1 MIVYASMFDVDGAD
15 WPKDDP
21 FPAIPGPNQVL
32 ADEMG
37 IVMGTSHHEP
47 MARNKPEWDRAQE
60 GPWDWTNSEFLE
72 EFWKTGAERAK
83 GRETLFTMG
92 MRGDGDMPLIGAS
105 NELVQSELNVMEEAD
120 PRYHCFPASDLE
132 GRIRNGRSIISTS
145 DVGNVQGSRRVLP
158 ARGMSTFLSYARC

>member
-1 MIVYASMFDVDGAD
+1 MFDVDGAD
-15 WPKDDP
+15 WPKNDP

-32 ADEMG
+32 ADDMG

-72 EFWKTGAERAK
+72 EFWKIGAERAK

-92 MRGDGDMPLIGAS
+92 MRGDGDMPLTGAS

-120 PRYHCFPASDLE
+120 PRYHCRPASDLE
-132 GRIRNGRSIISTS
+132 GRIRNGRSIVCTS
-145 DVGNVQGSRRVLP
+145 DVGNVQGSRRVL
-158 ARGMSTFLSYARC
+158 STWC

>member
-1 MIVYASMFDVDGAD
+1 MAVYASMFDVDGAD

-32 ADEMG
+32 ADDMG

-60 GPWDWTNSEFLE
+60 GPWDWTNSEVLE
-72 EFWKTGAERAK
+72 KFWKTGAERAK

-92 MRGDGDMPLIGAS
+92 MRGDGDMPLTGAS
-105 NELVQSELNVMEEAD
+105 NELVQSEW
-120 PRYHCFPASDLE
+120 
-132 GRIRNGRSIISTS
+132 ISWRE
-145 DVGNVQGSRRVLP
+145 N
-158 ARGMSTFLSYARC
+158 FH